1 MIAVSPSDML
11 SPVSLSSGIMR
22 GNTTVFGACT
32 AFRRHAPR
40 ASYEQ
45 RFGGPNRHFR
55 HAPGR
60 YHLLA
65 RAMGQVVITAIRNP
79 SFALAILLPCR
90 TMDVEWDEQRR
101 HTNIA
106 KHGVEFVA
114 AASVFDGPILEVE
127 DRRRDYGE
135 MRFQALGNVAAQVIH
150 VVYTWRGR
158 RRRIISARRAS
169 RDERQRYYAG
179 IQRSAGRDDR

>member
-1 MIAVSPSDML
+1 VIAVSPSDML
-11 SPVSLSSGIMR
+11 GPVSLSSGIMC

-32 AFRRHAPR
+32 AFRRHTPR

-45 RFGGPNRHFR
+45 RLGGLNRRFR

-65 RAMGQVVITAIRNP
+65 RAIEQFVITAIWNP

-90 TMDVEWDEQRR
+90 TMEVEWDEQKR

-106 KHGVEFVA
+106 KHGVDFVA
-114 AASVFDGPILEVE
+114 AARVFDGPILEVE
-127 DRRRDYGE
+127 DRRRD
-135 MRFQALGNVAAQVIH
+135 
-150 VVYTWRGR
+150 
-158 RRRIISARRAS
+158 
-169 RDERQRYYAG
+169 
-179 IQRSAGRDDR
+179 

>member
-11 SPVSLSSGIMR
+11 GPVSLSSGIMC
-22 GNTTVFGACT
+22 GNTTVFDACT
-32 AFRRHAPR
+32 AFRRHTPR
-40 ASYEQ
+40 AGYEQ
-45 RFGGPNRHFR
+45 RLGGLNRRFR

-65 RAMGQVVITAIRNP
+65 RAMEQVVITAIWNP

-90 TMDVEWDEQRR
+90 TMEVEWDEQKR

-106 KHGVEFVA
+106 KHGVDFVA
-114 AASVFDGPILEVE
+114 AARVFDGPILEVE

-135 MRFQALGNVAAQVIH
+135 MRFLALGEVAGQVIH

-169 RDERQRYYAG
+169 RDERQRYYAS